1 MNFNLTQ
8 KEDSH
13 PLYQSQINGYG
24 TALLSP
30 DQSPYVMPSSAN
42 NSSLQNYY
50 LTSDAKWNFFPSILS
65 LNVPASFINTQ
76 PWTPDSLSLGTPS
89 FYSDANVIFES
100 TKRLSSTFSESSNEV
115 YRKNNPTNPLKNR
128 TQRLGGTAQS
138 NLKLL
143 LPSRSPIQNS
153 CYISKNELLSLKD
166 IRFCFL
172 CETTDTPQWR
182 RGPDGRVT
190 LCNACGIRYGKCKK
204 EAECFAEKSLKA
216 GKRHNFA
223 CDKDR
228 PSQS

>member
-42 NSSLQNYY
+42 NSSLQN
-50 LTSDAKWNFFPSILS
+50 AKWNFFPSILS

-100 TKRLSSTFSESSNEV
+100 S
-115 YRKNNPTNPLKNR
+115 
-128 TQRLGGTAQS
+128 
-138 NLKLL
+138 
-143 LPSRSPIQNS
+143 I
-153 CYISKNELLSLKD
+153 
-166 IRFCFL
+166 
-172 CETTDTPQWR
+172 
-182 RGPDGRVT
+182 
-190 LCNACGIRYGKCKK
+190 
-204 EAECFAEKSLKA
+204 
-216 GKRHNFA
+216 
-223 CDKDR
+223 
-228 PSQS
+228 